1 MANAKL
7 FVSNLDFELKPEDI
21 RGIFAEFGTVL
32 TLTLVTDRETNKSR
46 GYCFIEMASTEEA
59 TKAIEALNSKV
70 FNGRPISV
78 AEDRGKKSGGGA
90 SPRGEKEGG
99 GQDVFVPLQPMQRVL
114 FFRRKKRLDPF
125 LANPDMRIDFRDV
138 RTLSRFLSE
147 RGRILPRRLTGL
159 SAYNQRQV
167 SRAIKRAQHLGL
179 ISFSGL

>member
-7 FVSNLDFELKPEDI
+7 FVSNLDFELKPDDI
-21 RGIFAEFGTVL
+21 RQIFAETGTVL
-32 TLTLVTDRETNKSR
+32 TLTLVTDRESGKSR
-46 GYCFIEMASTEEA
+46 GYCFIEMASDEEA
-59 TKAIEALNSKV
+59 TKAISMLNGKV

-90 SPRGEKEGG
+90 GAARGDKED
-99 GQDVFVPLQPMQRVL
+99 GQEVYTPLQPMQRVL

-125 LANPDMRIDFRDV
+125 VGNPDIRIDFRDV
-138 RTLSRFLSE
+138 RLLSRFMSE

-167 SRAIKRAQHLGL
+167 SKAIKRAQHLGL
-179 ISFSGL
+179 LSF